1 MTEKEK
7 QQAGELYN
15 ANDKELVAERVKAKK
30 LCVEYNAIEYN
41 DYQKKTRLL
50 DRLVALRGENT
61 WIEANFFCDYGYN
74 IVLGDN
80 FYANH
85 NLVVL
90 DCAEVVFGDNVFVGP
105 NCGFYT
111 AGHPLEYKVRNQGL
125 EYAKPIKVGSN
136 VWIGGNVCVM
146 PGVTI
151 GDNVVIGG
159 GSVVTE
165 DIPSGVVAAGN
176 PCKPVRKLPDEDIPE
191 ISKEEVRAAEEK
203 QAEIKS
209 EEVKKAE
216 IKSAETKQNEAKPDD
231 KKPAAAEEKKTHVNT
246 VKPVNKKKRKAIKI
260 EEVKK

>member
-41 DYQKKTRLL
+41 DYQKKERLL
-50 DRLVALRGENT
+50 NRLVALRGENT

-74 IVLGDN
+74 IVMGDN
-80 FYANH
+80 FYSNH
-85 NLVVL
+85 NLVIL
-90 DCAEVVFGDNVFVGP
+90 DCAEVIFGDNVYIGP

-111 AGHPLEYKVRNQGL
+111 AGHPLDYRIRNQGL

-151 GDNVVIGG
+151 GDNVVIAG

-165 DIPSGVVAAGN
+165 DIPSGVLAAGN
-176 PCKPVRKLPDEDIPE
+176 PCKPVKELPKEDIPE
-191 ISKEEVRAAEEK
+191 IEKKELDDAE
-203 QAEIKS
+203 
-209 EEVKKAE
+209 KKADD
-216 IKSAETKQNEAKPDD
+216 IPEASSSQKPL
-231 KKPAAAEEKKTHVNT
+231 KEQKPED
-246 VKPVNKKKRKAIKI
+246 VKPKKKRRVIGI
-260 EEVKK
+260 EEIKK